1 MERKTYGQ
9 KIFSYKRM
17 DEKKR
22 RVVVT
27 LGKEKGELFWIRICT
42 YLNDDL
48 KYREDYYKNK
58 DPKLFEQILEKEIE
72 SSNASDVIKKWIS
85 R

>member
-72 SSNASDVIKKWIS
+72 SPNDSDVIKKWIS

>member
-72 SSNASDVIKKWIS
+72 SQNASDVIKKWIS

>member
-22 RVVVT
+22 RVVVI

-42 YLNDDL
+42 YLGENL

-58 DPKLFEQILEKEIE
+58 NFTLFNKILEKELQNHKFSEEIQR
-72 SSNASDVIKKWIS
+72 WIS